1 MSLFPFIRY
10 PLNPPG
16 VGDENT
22 LVSRQMWQSV
32 FMILSGVG
40 VAGILVAVRYV
51 ITLPISVTKRN
62 QYIAMTLLAY
72 AIFALV
78 IVFAIPGNPDP
89 VPVPIDLL
97 ELFRTLTMVGQFLQW
112 ALLAIGVGLA
122 LEWYAR
128 KAEADLL
135 STQPVASAQ
144 GED

>member
-1 MSLFPFIRY
+1 
-10 PLNPPG
+10 
-16 VGDENT
+16 
-22 LVSRQMWQSV
+22 
-32 FMILSGVG
+32 
-40 VAGILVAVRYV
+40 
-51 ITLPISVTKRN
+51 
-62 QYIAMTLLAY
+62 MTLLAY